1 MSRRTRRVPGVPRDA
16 STPETSGAMSAE
28 MFMSCAGEFAACDE
42 SRARRMARQRLLW
55 ELPKGRIGARVQK
68 IAFRGARVFTNR
80 ATSAELAPTGR
91 ASTAP
96 RIFLTA
102 RTAFESKSPAG
113 EIFLQPFE
121 FENLKG
127 GFHPFSDQNLP
138 PARSLFHP

>member
-1 MSRRTRRVPGVPRDA
+1 MRRVARA
-16 STPETSGAMSAE
+16 SYGATTAPLG
-28 MFMSCAGEFAACDE
+28 ATKRPNWRE
-42 SRARRMARQRLLW
+42 S
-55 ELPKGRIGARVQK
+55 PK

-127 GFHPFSDQNLP
+127 GFHPSSDQNHP
-138 PARSLFHP
+138 PAGSLFHP